1 MNKKKFI
8 WNMLGSGIYSLATVI
23 FVMLAKRIVGEEAG
37 AKFYMAFTTGQMLLT
52 IGYFEIRPFQVTDV
66 RGQYRP
72 SEYFGFRV
80 LSCAAMLVCG
90 LIVGVVYAA
99 NGKADAAGFGLI
111 MTMCALK
118 MFDGIADV
126 FEGEFQRN
134 DRIDISGMSMA
145 FRTIAVMAAFSAAAW
160 ITKNIYIASAAAMT
174 AGFIGVVGV
183 GLVWSRRFEKLSVS
197 FAADKMKSLFVN
209 TILLFIGSAMCMWL
223 WNGTKYVVEWTLT
236 DMETL
241 VYGIVFM
248 PTMVINLGS
257 SFVFKPMLTT
267 LARHYENR
275 EIKKFAGLMG
285 VLVAIACGL
294 TIVTFAAGAW
304 LGIPVLSW
312 LYDIDLSPY
321 KAVMLVLIAAGGFN
335 AVSILFYYALTVMR
349 LQKEIFAG
357 YTISFIV
364 SIVLPVIMVR
374 NMGIMGAGWSYLIVM
389 MLLTLLFAGM
399 LYIRLIREKTENK
412 QNMP

>member
-1 MNKKKFI
+1 
-8 WNMLGSGIYSLATVI
+8 MLGSGIYSLATVI
-23 FVMLAKRIVGEEAG
+23 FVMLAKRLVGEEAG

-66 RGQYRP
+66 KQQYKAK
-72 SEYFGFRV
+72 EYFGFRV
-80 LSCAAMLVCG
+80 ISSAAMLACAVVVG
-90 LIVGVVYAA
+90 IVYVV
-99 NGKADAAGFGLI
+99 NGKADAAGFMLI
-111 MTMCALK
+111 ITMCILK

-145 FRTIAVMAAFSAAAW
+145 FRTMAIMAVFSIIAWV
-160 ITKNIYIASAAAMT
+160 TRNIYAASAAAAVTGLAGT
-174 AGFIGVVGV
+174 AVVAV
-183 GLVWSRRFEKLSVS
+183 VWSRWFEPLSVS
-197 FAADKMKSLFVN
+197 FDREKVKSLFRS

-236 DMETL
+236 DRDTL
-241 VYGIVFM
+241 AYGIVFM

-267 LARHYENR
+267 LARHYEQG
-275 EIKKFAGLMG
+275 EYKAFAKLVA
-285 VLVAIACGL
+285 VLVATAVGI
-294 TIVTFAAGAW
+294 TVVTLGAGAW

-312 LYDIDLSPY
+312 LYDIELAPY
-321 KAVMLVLIAAGGFN
+321 KSVMLVLIAAGGFN

-357 YTISFIV
+357 YTITFVV
-364 SIVLPVIMVR
+364 SIILPIVMVKA
-374 NMGIMGAGWSYLIVM
+374 MGIAGAGTSYLIVM
-389 MLLTLLFAGM
+389 MLLTVLFGGM
-399 LYIRLIREKTENK
+399 LCVKLKKRK
-412 QNMP
+412 

>member
-1 MNKKKFI
+1 MKKKQFI

-23 FVMLAKRIVGEEAG
+23 FVMLAKRLVGEEAG

-52 IGYFEIRPFQVTDV
+52 IGYFEIRPFHVTDV
-66 RGQYRP
+66 KQQYKAK
-72 SEYFGFRV
+72 EYFGFRV
-80 LSCAAMLVCG
+80 ISSAAMLACAVVVG
-90 LIVGVVYAA
+90 IVYVV
-99 NGKADAAGFGLI
+99 NGKADAAGFMLI
-111 MTMCALK
+111 ITMCILK

-145 FRTIAVMAAFSAAAW
+145 FRTMAIMAAFSIIAW
-160 ITKNIYIASAAAMT
+160 VTRNIYAASAAAAVTGLAGT
-174 AGFIGVVGV
+174 AVVAV
-183 GLVWSRRFEKLSVS
+183 VWSRWFEPLSVS
-197 FAADKMKSLFVN
+197 FDREKMKSLFRS

-236 DMETL
+236 DRDTL
-241 VYGIVFM
+241 AYGIVFM

-267 LARHYENR
+267 LARHYEQG
-275 EIKKFAGLMG
+275 EYKAFAKLVA
-285 VLVAIACGL
+285 VLVATAVGI
-294 TIVTFAAGAW
+294 TVVTLGAGAW

-312 LYDIDLSPY
+312 LYDIELAPY
-321 KAVMLVLIAAGGFN
+321 KSVMLVLIAAGGFN

-357 YTISFIV
+357 YTITFVVSVILPIV
-364 SIVLPVIMVR
+364 MVKA
-374 NMGIMGAGWSYLIVM
+374 MGIAGAGTSYLIVM
-389 MLLTLLFAGM
+389 MLLTALFGGM
-399 LYIRLIREKTENK
+399 LCVKLKKRK
-412 QNMP
+412 

>member
-1 MNKKKFI
+1 MKKKQFI

-23 FVMLAKRIVGEEAG
+23 FVMLAKRLVGEEAG

-52 IGYFEIRPFQVTDV
+52 IGYFEIRPFHVTDV
-66 RGQYRP
+66 KQQYKAK
-72 SEYFGFRV
+72 EYFGFRV
-80 LSCAAMLVCG
+80 ISSAAMLACAVVVG
-90 LIVGVVYAA
+90 IVYVV
-99 NGKADAAGFGLI
+99 NGKADAAGFMLI
-111 MTMCALK
+111 ITMCILK

-145 FRTIAVMAAFSAAAW
+145 FRTMAIMAVFSIIAWV
-160 ITKNIYIASAAAMT
+160 TRNIYVASAAAAVTGLAGT
-174 AGFIGVVGV
+174 AVVAV
-183 GLVWSRRFEKLSVS
+183 VWSRWFEPLSVS
-197 FAADKMKSLFVN
+197 FDREKMKSLFRS

-236 DMETL
+236 DRDTL
-241 VYGIVFM
+241 AYGIVFM

-267 LARHYENR
+267 LARHYEQG
-275 EIKKFAGLMG
+275 EYKAFAK
-285 VLVAIACGL
+285 LVAILVATAVGI
-294 TIVTFAAGAW
+294 TVVTLGAGAW

-312 LYDIDLSPY
+312 LYDIELAPY
-321 KAVMLVLIAAGGFN
+321 KSVMLVLIAAGSFN

-357 YTISFIV
+357 YTITFVV
-364 SIVLPVIMVR
+364 SIILPIVMVKA
-374 NMGIMGAGWSYLIVM
+374 MGIAGAGTSYLIVM
-389 MLLTLLFAGM
+389 MLLTVLFGGM
-399 LYIRLIREKTENK
+399 LCVKLKKRK
-412 QNMP
+412 

>member
-1 MNKKKFI
+1 
-8 WNMLGSGIYSLATVI
+8 MLGSGIYSLATVI
-23 FVMLAKRIVGEEAG
+23 FVMLAKRLVGEEAG

-66 RGQYRP
+66 KQQYKAK
-72 SEYFGFRV
+72 EYFGFRV
-80 LSCAAMLVCG
+80 ISSAAMLACAVVVG
-90 LIVGVVYAA
+90 IVYVV
-99 NGKADAAGFGLI
+99 NGKADAAGFMLI
-111 MTMCALK
+111 ITMCILK

-145 FRTIAVMAAFSAAAW
+145 FRTMAIMAVFSIIAWV
-160 ITKNIYIASAAAMT
+160 TRNIYAASAAAAVTGLAGT
-174 AGFIGVVGV
+174 AVVAV
-183 GLVWSRRFEKLSVS
+183 VWSRWFEPLSVS
-197 FAADKMKSLFVN
+197 FDREKMKSLFRS

-236 DMETL
+236 DRDTL
-241 VYGIVFM
+241 AYGIVFM

-267 LARHYENR
+267 LARHYEQG
-275 EIKKFAGLMG
+275 EYKAFAKLVA
-285 VLVAIACGL
+285 VLVATAVGI
-294 TIVTFAAGAW
+294 TVVTLGAGAW

-312 LYDIDLSPY
+312 LYDIELAPY
-321 KAVMLVLIAAGGFN
+321 KSVMLVLIAAGGFN

-357 YTISFIV
+357 YTITFVV
-364 SIVLPVIMVR
+364 SIILPIVLVKA
-374 NMGIMGAGWSYLIVM
+374 MGIAGAGTSYLIVM
-389 MLLTLLFAGM
+389 MLLTVLFGGM
-399 LYIRLIREKTENK
+399 LCVKLKKRK
-412 QNMP
+412 

>member
-1 MNKKKFI
+1 
-8 WNMLGSGIYSLATVI
+8 MLGSGIYSLATVI
-23 FVMLAKRIVGEEAG
+23 FVMLAKRLVGEEAG

-66 RGQYRP
+66 KQQYKAE
-72 SEYFGFRV
+72 EYFGFRV
-80 LSCAAMLVCG
+80 ISSVAMLACAVVVG
-90 LIVGVVYAA
+90 IVYVV
-99 NGKADAAGFGLI
+99 NGKADAAGFMLI
-111 MTMCALK
+111 ITMCILK

-145 FRTIAVMAAFSAAAW
+145 FRTMAIMAVFSVIAWV
-160 ITKNIYIASAAAMT
+160 TRNIYAASAAAAVT
-174 AGFIGVVGV
+174 GLAGTVVV
-183 GLVWSRRFEKLSVS
+183 AVVWSRWFEPLSVS
-197 FAADKMKSLFVN
+197 FDREKMKSLFRS

-236 DMETL
+236 DRDTL
-241 VYGIVFM
+241 AYGIVFM

-267 LARHYENR
+267 LARHYEQG
-275 EIKKFAGLMG
+275 EYKAFAKLVA
-285 VLVAIACGL
+285 VLVATAVGI
-294 TIVTFAAGAW
+294 TVVTLGAGAW

-312 LYDIDLSPY
+312 LYDIELAPY
-321 KAVMLVLIAAGGFN
+321 KSVMLVLIAAGGFN

-357 YTISFIV
+357 YTITFVV
-364 SIVLPVIMVR
+364 SIILPIVMVKA
-374 NMGIMGAGWSYLIVM
+374 MGIAGAGTSYLIVM
-389 MLLTLLFAGM
+389 MLLTVLFGGM
-399 LYIRLIREKTENK
+399 LCVKLKKRK
-412 QNMP
+412 

>member
-1 MNKKKFI
+1 MKKKQFI

-23 FVMLAKRIVGEEAG
+23 FVMLAKRLVGEEAG

-52 IGYFEIRPFQVTDV
+52 IGYFEIRPFHVTDV
-66 RGQYRP
+66 KQQYKAK
-72 SEYFGFRV
+72 EYFGFRV
-80 LSCAAMLVCG
+80 ISSAAMLACAVVVG
-90 LIVGVVYAA
+90 IVYVV
-99 NGKADAAGFGLI
+99 NGKADAAGFMLI
-111 MTMCALK
+111 ITMCILK

-145 FRTIAVMAAFSAAAW
+145 FRTMAIMAAFSIIAW
-160 ITKNIYIASAAAMT
+160 VTRNIYAASAAAAVTGLAGT
-174 AGFIGVVGV
+174 AVVAV
-183 GLVWSRRFEKLSVS
+183 VWSRWFEPLSVS
-197 FAADKMKSLFVN
+197 FDREKMKSLFRS

-236 DMETL
+236 DRDTL
-241 VYGIVFM
+241 AYGIVFM

-267 LARHYENR
+267 LARHYEQG
-275 EIKKFAGLMG
+275 EYKAFAKLVA
-285 VLVAIACGL
+285 VLVATAVGI
-294 TIVTFAAGAW
+294 TVVTLGAGAW

-312 LYDIDLSPY
+312 LYDIELAPY
-321 KAVMLVLIAAGGFN
+321 KSVMLVLIAAGGFN

-357 YTISFIV
+357 YTITFVV
-364 SIVLPVIMVR
+364 SIILPIVMVKA
-374 NMGIMGAGWSYLIVM
+374 MGIAGAGTSYLIVM
-389 MLLTLLFAGM
+389 MLLTVLFGGM
-399 LYIRLIREKTENK
+399 LCVKLKKRK
-412 QNMP
+412 

>member
-1 MNKKKFI
+1 
-8 WNMLGSGIYSLATVI
+8 MLGSGIYSLATVI
-23 FVMLAKRIVGEEAG
+23 FVMLAKRLVGEEAG

-66 RGQYRP
+66 KQQYKAK
-72 SEYFGFRV
+72 EYFGFRV
-80 LSCAAMLVCG
+80 ISSAAMLACAVVVG
-90 LIVGVVYAA
+90 IVYVV
-99 NGKADAAGFGLI
+99 NGKADAAGFMLI
-111 MTMCALK
+111 ITMCILK

-145 FRTIAVMAAFSAAAW
+145 FRTIAIMAVFSIIAW
-160 ITKNIYIASAAAMT
+160 VTRNIYVASAVAAVT
-174 AGFIGVVGV
+174 GLAGAAVVAV
-183 GLVWSRRFEKLSVS
+183 VWSRGFETLSVS
-197 FAADKMKSLFVN
+197 FDREKMKSLFRS

-236 DMETL
+236 DRDTL
-241 VYGIVFM
+241 AYGIVFM

-267 LARHYENR
+267 LARHYEQG
-275 EIKKFAGLMG
+275 EYKAFAKLVA
-285 VLVAIACGL
+285 VLVATAVGI
-294 TIVTFAAGAW
+294 TVVTLGAGAW

-312 LYDIDLSPY
+312 LYDIELAPY
-321 KAVMLVLIAAGGFN
+321 KSVMLVLIAAGGFN

-357 YTISFIV
+357 YTITFVV
-364 SIVLPVIMVR
+364 SIIFPIVMVKA
-374 NMGIMGAGWSYLIVM
+374 MGIAGAGTSYLIVM
-389 MLLTLLFAGM
+389 MLLTVLFGGM
-399 LYIRLIREKTENK
+399 LCVKLKKRK
-412 QNMP
+412 

>member
-1 MNKKKFI
+1 
-8 WNMLGSGIYSLATVI
+8 MLGSGIYSLATVI
-23 FVMLAKRIVGEEAG
+23 FVMLAKRLVGEEAG

-66 RGQYRP
+66 KQQYKAK
-72 SEYFGFRV
+72 EYFGFRV
-80 LSCAAMLVCG
+80 ISSAAMLACAVVVG
-90 LIVGVVYAA
+90 IVYVV
-99 NGKADAAGFGLI
+99 NGKADVAGFMLI
-111 MTMCALK
+111 ITMCILK

-145 FRTIAVMAAFSAAAW
+145 FRTMAIMAVFSIIAWV
-160 ITKNIYIASAAAMT
+160 TRNIYVASAAAAVTGLAGT
-174 AGFIGVVGV
+174 AVVAV
-183 GLVWSRRFEKLSVS
+183 VWSRWFEPLSVS
-197 FAADKMKSLFVN
+197 FDREKMKSLFRS

-236 DMETL
+236 DRDTL
-241 VYGIVFM
+241 AYGIVFM

-267 LARHYENR
+267 LARHYEQG
-275 EIKKFAGLMG
+275 EYKAFAKLVA
-285 VLVAIACGL
+285 VLVATAVGI
-294 TIVTFAAGAW
+294 TVVTLGAGAW

-312 LYDIDLSPY
+312 LYDIELAPY
-321 KAVMLVLIAAGGFN
+321 KSVMLVLIAAGGFN

-357 YTISFIV
+357 YTITFVV
-364 SIVLPVIMVR
+364 SIILPIVMVKA
-374 NMGIMGAGWSYLIVM
+374 MGIAGAGTSYLIVM
-389 MLLTLLFAGM
+389 MLLTVLFGGM
-399 LYIRLIREKTENK
+399 LCVKLKKRK
-412 QNMP
+412 

>member
-1 MNKKKFI
+1 
-8 WNMLGSGIYSLATVI
+8 MLGSGIYSLATVI

-37 AKFYMAFTTGQMLLT
+37 ATFYMAFTTGQMLLT

-66 RGQYRP
+66 RGQYKP
-72 SEYFGFRV
+72 EEYFGFRV
-80 LSCAAMLVCG
+80 LSCLAMLLGGAAVG
-90 LIVGVVYAA
+90 LVYVA
-99 NGKADAAGFGLI
+99 NGKADGAGFGLI
-111 MTMCALK
+111 MAMCILK
-118 MFDGIADV
+118 MLDGVADV

-145 FRTIAVMAAFSAAAW
+145 FRTLAVMAVFSAAAW
-160 ITKNIYIASAAAMT
+160 LTRNIYIASAAAAVT
-174 AGFIGVVGV
+174 GLAGVVCV
-183 GLVWSRRFEKLSVS
+183 VMVWSRSFEKLSVS
-197 FAADKMKSLFVN
+197 FKVDKMKSLFGSTV
-209 TILLFIGSAMCMWL
+209 LLFISSAMCMWL

-236 DMETL
+236 DRETL

-267 LARHYENR
+267 LARHYENG
-275 EIKKFAGLMG
+275 EYKKFAGLVG

-294 TIVTFAAGAW
+294 TLVTFAAGAW

-312 LYDIDLSPY
+312 LYDIDLSGY

-357 YTISFIV
+357 YTMTFIV
-364 SIVLPVIMVR
+364 SIVLPVLMVR
-374 NMGIMGAGWSYLIVM
+374 CMGIMGAGWAYLIVM
-389 MLLTLLFAGM
+389 ALLTVVFAGM
-399 LYIRLIREKTENK
+399 LYTKLLAAGRRNR
-412 QNMP
+412 

>member
-1 MNKKKFI
+1 MKKKQFI

-23 FVMLAKRIVGEEAG
+23 FVMLAKRLVGEEAG

-66 RGQYRP
+66 KQQYKAKV
-72 SEYFGFRV
+72 YFGFRV
-80 LSCAAMLVCG
+80 ISSAAMLACAVVVG
-90 LIVGVVYAA
+90 IVYVV
-99 NGKADAAGFGLI
+99 NGKADAAGFMLI
-111 MTMCALK
+111 ITMCILK

-145 FRTIAVMAAFSAAAW
+145 FRTMAIMAVFSIIAWV
-160 ITKNIYIASAAAMT
+160 TRNIYAASAAAAVTGLAGT
-174 AGFIGVVGV
+174 AVVAV
-183 GLVWSRRFEKLSVS
+183 VWSRWFEPLSVS
-197 FAADKMKSLFVN
+197 FDREKVKSLFRS

-223 WNGTKYVVEWTLT
+223 WNGTKYVVEWTLA
-236 DMETL
+236 DRDTL
-241 VYGIVFM
+241 AYGIVFM

-267 LARHYENR
+267 LARHYEQG
-275 EIKKFAGLMG
+275 EYKAFAKLVA
-285 VLVAIACGL
+285 VLVATAVGI
-294 TIVTFAAGAW
+294 TVVTLGAGAW

-312 LYDIDLSPY
+312 LYDIELAPY
-321 KAVMLVLIAAGGFN
+321 KSVMLVLIAAGGFN

-357 YTISFIV
+357 YTITFVV
-364 SIVLPVIMVR
+364 SIILPIVMVKA
-374 NMGIMGAGWSYLIVM
+374 MGIAGAGTSYLIVM
-389 MLLTLLFAGM
+389 MLLTVLFGGM
-399 LYIRLIREKTENK
+399 LCVKLKKRK
-412 QNMP
+412 

>member
-1 MNKKKFI
+1 MKKKQFI

-23 FVMLAKRIVGEEAG
+23 FVMLAKRLVGEEAG
-37 AKFYMAFTTGQMLLT
+37 AKFYMAFTTGQMFLT

-66 RGQYRP
+66 KQQYKAK
-72 SEYFGFRV
+72 EYFGFRV
-80 LSCAAMLVCG
+80 ISSAAMLACAVVVG
-90 LIVGVVYAA
+90 IVYVV
-99 NGKADAAGFGLI
+99 NGKADAAGFMLI
-111 MTMCALK
+111 ITMCILK

-145 FRTIAVMAAFSAAAW
+145 FRTMAIMAVFSIIAWV
-160 ITKNIYIASAAAMT
+160 TRNIYAASAAAAVT
-174 AGFIGVVGV
+174 GLAGTEVVAV
-183 GLVWSRRFEKLSVS
+183 VWSHRFEPLSVS
-197 FAADKMKSLFVN
+197 FDREKMKSLFRS

-236 DMETL
+236 DRDTL
-241 VYGIVFM
+241 AYGIVFM

-267 LARHYENR
+267 LARHYEQG
-275 EIKKFAGLMG
+275 EYKAFAKLVA
-285 VLVAIACGL
+285 VLVATAVGI
-294 TIVTFAAGAW
+294 TVVTLGAGAW

-312 LYDIDLSPY
+312 LYDIELAPY
-321 KAVMLVLIAAGGFN
+321 KSVMLVLIAAGGFN

-357 YTISFIV
+357 YTITFVV
-364 SIVLPVIMVR
+364 SIILPIVMVKA
-374 NMGIMGAGWSYLIVM
+374 MGIAGAGTSYLIVM
-389 MLLTLLFAGM
+389 MLLTVLFGGM
-399 LYIRLIREKTENK
+399 LCVKLKKRK
-412 QNMP
+412 

>member
-1 MNKKKFI
+1 
-8 WNMLGSGIYSLATVI
+8 MLGSGIYSLATVI

-66 RGQYRP
+66 RGQYKP
-72 SEYFGFRV
+72 EEYFGFRV
-80 LSCAAMLVCG
+80 LSCLAMLLGGAAVG
-90 LIVGVVYAA
+90 LVYVA
-99 NGKADAAGFGLI
+99 NGKADGAGFGLI
-111 MTMCALK
+111 MAMCILK
-118 MFDGIADV
+118 MLDGVADV

-145 FRTIAVMAAFSAAAW
+145 FRTLAVMAVFSAAAW
-160 ITKNIYIASAAAMT
+160 ITRNIYISSAAAAVT
-174 AGFIGVVGV
+174 GLAGVVCV
-183 GLVWSRRFEKLSVS
+183 VMVWSRSFEKLSVS
-197 FAADKMKSLFVN
+197 FKVDKMKSLFGSTV
-209 TILLFIGSAMCMWL
+209 LLFISSAMCMWL

-236 DMETL
+236 DRETL

-267 LARHYENR
+267 LARYYENG
-275 EIKKFAGLMG
+275 EYKKFAGLVG

-294 TIVTFAAGAW
+294 TLVTFAAGAW

-312 LYDIDLSPY
+312 LYDIDLSGY

-357 YTISFIV
+357 YTMTFIV
-364 SIVLPVIMVR
+364 SIVLPVLMVR
-374 NMGIMGAGWSYLIVM
+374 CMGIMGAGWAYLIVM
-389 MLLTLLFAGM
+389 ALLTVVFAGM
-399 LYIRLIREKTENK
+399 LYTKLLAAGRRNR
-412 QNMP
+412 

>member
-1 MNKKKFI
+1 
-8 WNMLGSGIYSLATVI
+8 MLGSGIYSLATVI
-23 FVMLAKRIVGEEAG
+23 FVMLAKRLVGEEAG

-66 RGQYRP
+66 KQQYKAK
-72 SEYFGFRV
+72 EYFGFRV
-80 LSCAAMLVCG
+80 ISSAAMLACAVVVG
-90 LIVGVVYAA
+90 IVYVV
-99 NGKADAAGFGLI
+99 NGKADAAGFMLI
-111 MTMCALK
+111 ITMCILK

-145 FRTIAVMAAFSAAAW
+145 FRTIAIMAVFSIIAW
-160 ITKNIYIASAAAMT
+160 VTRNIYAASAVAAVT
-174 AGFIGVVGV
+174 GLAGAAVVAV
-183 GLVWSRRFEKLSVS
+183 VWSRGFEPLSVS
-197 FAADKMKSLFVN
+197 FDREKMKSLFRS

-236 DMETL
+236 DRDTL
-241 VYGIVFM
+241 AYGIVFM

-267 LARHYENR
+267 LARHYEQG
-275 EIKKFAGLMG
+275 EYKAFAKLVA
-285 VLVAIACGL
+285 VLVATAVGI
-294 TIVTFAAGAW
+294 TVVTLGAGAW

-312 LYDIDLSPY
+312 LYDIELAPY
-321 KAVMLVLIAAGGFN
+321 KSVMLVLIAAGGFN

-357 YTISFIV
+357 YTITFVV
-364 SIVLPVIMVR
+364 SIILPIVMVKV
-374 NMGIMGAGWSYLIVM
+374 MGIAGAGTSYLIVM
-389 MLLTLLFAGM
+389 MLLTVLFGGM
-399 LYIRLIREKTENK
+399 LCVKMKKRK
-412 QNMP
+412 

>member
-1 MNKKKFI
+1 MKKKQFI

-23 FVMLAKRIVGEEAG
+23 FVMLAKRLVGEEAG

-52 IGYFEIRPFQVTDV
+52 IGYFEIRPFHVTDV
-66 RGQYRP
+66 KQQYKAK
-72 SEYFGFRV
+72 EYFGFRV
-80 LSCAAMLVCG
+80 ISSAAMLACAVVVG
-90 LIVGVVYAA
+90 IVYVV
-99 NGKADAAGFGLI
+99 NGKADVAGFMLI
-111 MTMCALK
+111 ITMCILK

-145 FRTIAVMAAFSAAAW
+145 FRTMAIMAAFSVIAW
-160 ITKNIYIASAAAMT
+160 VTRNIYAASAAAAVTGLAGT
-174 AGFIGVVGV
+174 AVVAV
-183 GLVWSRRFEKLSVS
+183 VWSCWFEPLSVS
-197 FAADKMKSLFVN
+197 FDREKMKSLFRS

-236 DMETL
+236 DRDTL
-241 VYGIVFM
+241 AYGIVFM

-267 LARHYENR
+267 LARHYEQG
-275 EIKKFAGLMG
+275 EYKAFAKLVA
-285 VLVAIACGL
+285 VLVATAVGI
-294 TIVTFAAGAW
+294 TVVTLGAGAW

-312 LYDIDLSPY
+312 LYDIELAPY
-321 KAVMLVLIAAGGFN
+321 KSVMLVLIAAGGFN

-357 YTISFIV
+357 YTITFVV
-364 SIVLPVIMVR
+364 SIILPIVMVKA
-374 NMGIMGAGWSYLIVM
+374 MGIAGAGTSYLIVM
-389 MLLTLLFAGM
+389 MLLTVLFGGM
-399 LYIRLIREKTENK
+399 LCVKLKKRK
-412 QNMP
+412 

>member
-1 MNKKKFI
+1 
-8 WNMLGSGIYSLATVI
+8 MLGSGIYSLATVI

-66 RGQYRP
+66 RGQYKP
-72 SEYFGFRV
+72 EEYFGFRV
-80 LSCAAMLVCG
+80 LSCLAMLLGGAAVG
-90 LIVGVVYAA
+90 LVYVA
-99 NGKADAAGFGLI
+99 NGKADGAGFGLI
-111 MTMCALK
+111 MAMCILK
-118 MFDGIADV
+118 MLDGVADV

-145 FRTIAVMAAFSAAAW
+145 FRTLAVMAVFSAAAW
-160 ITKNIYIASAAAMT
+160 LTRNIYIASAAAAVT
-174 AGFIGVVGV
+174 GLAGVVCV
-183 GLVWSRRFEKLSVS
+183 VMVWSRSFEKLSVS
-197 FAADKMKSLFVN
+197 FKVDKMKSLFGSTV
-209 TILLFIGSAMCMWL
+209 LLFISSAMCMWL

-236 DMETL
+236 DRETL

-267 LARHYENR
+267 LARHYEQG
-275 EIKKFAGLMG
+275 EYKAFAKLVA
-285 VLVAIACGL
+285 VLVATAVGI
-294 TIVTFAAGAW
+294 TVVTLGAGAW

-312 LYDIDLSPY
+312 LYDIELAPY
-321 KAVMLVLIAAGGFN
+321 KSVMLVLIAAGGFN

-357 YTISFIV
+357 YTITFVV
-364 SIVLPVIMVR
+364 SIILPIVMVKA
-374 NMGIMGAGWSYLIVM
+374 MGIAGAGTSYLIVM
-389 MLLTLLFAGM
+389 MLLTVLFGGM
-399 LYIRLIREKTENK
+399 LCVKLKKRK
-412 QNMP
+412 

>member
-1 MNKKKFI
+1 
-8 WNMLGSGIYSLATVI
+8 MLGSGIYSLATVI
-23 FVMLAKRIVGEEAG
+23 FVMLAKRLVGEEAG

-66 RGQYRP
+66 KQQYKAK
-72 SEYFGFRV
+72 EYFGFRV
-80 LSCAAMLVCG
+80 ISSAAMLACAVVVG
-90 LIVGVVYAA
+90 IVYVV
-99 NGKADAAGFGLI
+99 NGKADAAGFMLI
-111 MTMCALK
+111 ITMCILK

-145 FRTIAVMAAFSAAAW
+145 FRTMAIMAVFSIIAWV
-160 ITKNIYIASAAAMT
+160 TRNIYAASAAAAVTGLAGT
-174 AGFIGVVGV
+174 AVVAV
-183 GLVWSRRFEKLSVS
+183 VWSRWFEPLSVS
-197 FAADKMKSLFVN
+197 FDREKMKSLFRS

-236 DMETL
+236 DRDTL
-241 VYGIVFM
+241 AYGIVFM

-267 LARHYENR
+267 LARHYEQG
-275 EIKKFAGLMG
+275 EYKAFAKLVA
-285 VLVAIACGL
+285 VLVATAVGI
-294 TIVTFAAGAW
+294 TVVTLGAGAW

-312 LYDIDLSPY
+312 LYDIELAPY
-321 KAVMLVLIAAGGFN
+321 KSVMLVLIAAGGFN

-357 YTISFIV
+357 YTITFVV
-364 SIVLPVIMVR
+364 SIILPIVMVKA
-374 NMGIMGAGWSYLIVM
+374 MGIAGAGTSYLIVM
-389 MLLTLLFAGM
+389 MLLTVLFGGM
-399 LYIRLIREKTENK
+399 LCVKLKKRK
-412 QNMP
+412 

>member
-1 MNKKKFI
+1 
-8 WNMLGSGIYSLATVI
+8 MLGSGIYSLATVI

-66 RGQYRP
+66 RGQYKP
-72 SEYFGFRV
+72 EEYFGFRV
-80 LSCAAMLVCG
+80 LSCLAMLLGGAVVG
-90 LIVGVVYAA
+90 LVYVA
-99 NGKADAAGFGLI
+99 NGKADGAGFGLI
-111 MTMCALK
+111 MAMCILK
-118 MFDGIADV
+118 MLDGVADV

-145 FRTIAVMAAFSAAAW
+145 FRTLAVMAVFSAAAW
-160 ITKNIYIASAAAMT
+160 LTRNIYIASAAAAVT
-174 AGFIGVVGV
+174 GLAGVVCV
-183 GLVWSRRFEKLSVS
+183 VMVWSRSFEKLSVS
-197 FAADKMKSLFVN
+197 FKVDKMKSLFGSTV
-209 TILLFIGSAMCMWL
+209 LLFISSAMCMWL

-236 DMETL
+236 DRETL

-267 LARHYENR
+267 LARHYENG
-275 EIKKFAGLMG
+275 EYKKFAGLVG

-294 TIVTFAAGAW
+294 TLVTFAAGAW

-312 LYDIDLSPY
+312 LYDIDLSGY

-357 YTISFIV
+357 YTMTFIV
-364 SIVLPVIMVR
+364 SIVLPVLMVR
-374 NMGIMGAGWSYLIVM
+374 CMGIMGAGWAYLIVM
-389 MLLTLLFAGM
+389 ALLTVVFAGM
-399 LYIRLIREKTENK
+399 LYTKLLAAGRRNR
-412 QNMP
+412 

>member
-1 MNKKKFI
+1 MKKKQFI

-23 FVMLAKRIVGEEAG
+23 FVMLAKRLVGEEAG

-66 RGQYRP
+66 KQQYKAK
-72 SEYFGFRV
+72 EYFGFRV
-80 LSCAAMLVCG
+80 ISSAAMLACAVVVG
-90 LIVGVVYAA
+90 IVYVV
-99 NGKADAAGFGLI
+99 NGKADAAGFMLI
-111 MTMCALK
+111 ITMCILK

-145 FRTIAVMAAFSAAAW
+145 FRTMAIMAVFSIIAWV
-160 ITKNIYIASAAAMT
+160 TRNIYAASAAAAVTGLAGT
-174 AGFIGVVGV
+174 AVVAV
-183 GLVWSRRFEKLSVS
+183 VWSRWFEPLSVS
-197 FAADKMKSLFVN
+197 FDREKMKSLFRS

-236 DMETL
+236 DRDTL
-241 VYGIVFM
+241 AYGIVFM

-267 LARHYENR
+267 LARHYEQG
-275 EIKKFAGLMG
+275 EYKAFAKLVA
-285 VLVAIACGL
+285 VLVATAVGIMV
-294 TIVTFAAGAW
+294 VTLGAGAW

-312 LYDIDLSPY
+312 LYDIELAPY
-321 KAVMLVLIAAGGFN
+321 KSVMLVLIAAGGFN

-357 YTISFIV
+357 YTITFVV
-364 SIVLPVIMVR
+364 SIILPIVMVKA
-374 NMGIMGAGWSYLIVM
+374 MGIAGAGTSYLIVM
-389 MLLTLLFAGM
+389 MLLTVLFGGM
-399 LYIRLIREKTENK
+399 LCVKLKKRK
-412 QNMP
+412 

>member
-1 MNKKKFI
+1 
-8 WNMLGSGIYSLATVI
+8 MLGSGIYSLATVI
-23 FVMLAKRIVGEEAG
+23 FVMLAKRLVGEEAG

-66 RGQYRP
+66 KQQYKAK
-72 SEYFGFRV
+72 EYFGFRGI
-80 LSCAAMLVCG
+80 SSAAMLACAVVVG
-90 LIVGVVYAA
+90 IVYVV
-99 NGKADAAGFGLI
+99 NGKADAAGFMLI
-111 MTMCALK
+111 ITMCILK

-145 FRTIAVMAAFSAAAW
+145 FRTMAIMAVFSIIAWV
-160 ITKNIYIASAAAMT
+160 TRNIYAASAVAAVT
-174 AGFIGVVGV
+174 GLAGAAVVAV
-183 GLVWSRRFEKLSVS
+183 VWSRGFEPLSVS
-197 FAADKMKSLFVN
+197 FDREKMKSLFRS

-236 DMETL
+236 DRDTL
-241 VYGIVFM
+241 AYGIVFM

-267 LARHYENR
+267 LARHYEQG
-275 EIKKFAGLMG
+275 EYKAFAKLVA
-285 VLVAIACGL
+285 VLVATAVGI
-294 TIVTFAAGAW
+294 TVVTLGAGAW

-312 LYDIDLSPY
+312 LYDIELAPY
-321 KAVMLVLIAAGGFN
+321 KSVMLVLIAAGGFN

-357 YTISFIV
+357 YTITFVV
-364 SIVLPVIMVR
+364 SIILPIVMVKA
-374 NMGIMGAGWSYLIVM
+374 MGIAGAGTSYLIVM
-389 MLLTLLFAGM
+389 MLLTVLFGGM
-399 LYIRLIREKTENK
+399 LCVKLKKRK
-412 QNMP
+412 

>member
-1 MNKKKFI
+1 
-8 WNMLGSGIYSLATVI
+8 MLGSGIYSLATVI
-23 FVMLAKRIVGEEAG
+23 FVMLAKRLVGEEAG

-66 RGQYRP
+66 KQQYKAK
-72 SEYFGFRV
+72 EYFGFRV
-80 LSCAAMLVCG
+80 ISSAAMLACAVVVG
-90 LIVGVVYAA
+90 IVYVV
-99 NGKADAAGFGLI
+99 NGKADAAGFMLI
-111 MTMCALK
+111 ITMCILK

-145 FRTIAVMAAFSAAAW
+145 FRTIAIMAVFSIIAW
-160 ITKNIYIASAAAMT
+160 VTRNIYAASAVAAVT
-174 AGFIGVVGV
+174 GLAGAAVVAV
-183 GLVWSRRFEKLSVS
+183 VWSRGFEPLSVS
-197 FAADKMKSLFVN
+197 FDREKMKSLFRS

-236 DMETL
+236 DRDTL
-241 VYGIVFM
+241 AYGIVFM

-267 LARHYENR
+267 LARHYEQG
-275 EIKKFAGLMG
+275 EYKAFAKLVA
-285 VLVAIACGL
+285 VLVATAVGI
-294 TIVTFAAGAW
+294 TVVTLGAGAW

-312 LYDIDLSPY
+312 LYDIELAPY
-321 KAVMLVLIAAGGFN
+321 KSVMLVLIAAGGFN

-357 YTISFIV
+357 YTITFVV
-364 SIVLPVIMVR
+364 SIIFPIVMVKA
-374 NMGIMGAGWSYLIVM
+374 MGIAGAGTSYLIVM
-389 MLLTLLFAGM
+389 MLLTVLFGGM
-399 LYIRLIREKTENK
+399 LCVKLKKRK
-412 QNMP
+412 